1 MHAVIFD
8 IDGTLVQ
15 SAAVDDALYKESV
28 TSIFGPVKF
37 RTALC
42 DYDFVT
48 DSGIL
53 GQVLQDNSIQS
64 HQDHISEVKAHFVKA
79 LESHIRENGPFREI
93 PGARKMLGSLGASK
107 DHCVALATGGWLETA
122 LLKVRS
128 ANFDTTH
135 MPIATSDDSSVR
147 TEIMTLA
154 LSQLGSRF
162 SSITYYGDGPWDR
175 EACISLGWE
184 FVAVGTALGGID
196 SYNSAGMINAPAE

>member
-28 TSIFGPVKF
+28 TSVLGPVEF
-37 RTALC
+37 RPALS

-53 GQVLQDNSIQS
+53 RQVLQDNSIQS
-64 HQDHISEVKAHFVKA
+64 HQGQLSEVKARFVEA
-79 LESHIRENGPFREI
+79 LESHIRDNGPFQEV
-93 PGARKMLGSLGASK
+93 PGARKMLDNLGASK

-122 LLKVRS
+122 LLKLRS
-128 ANFDTTH
+128 ANFATTH

-162 SSITYYGDGPWDR
+162 SSITYYGDGSWDR
-175 EACISLGWE
+175 EACNSLGWD
-184 FVAVGTALGGID
+184 FVAVGAALGGID
-196 SYNSAGMINAPAE
+196 SYSGAGIGNTPVK